1 MLCNNCGMSVQK
13 NILLYKLLAH
23 FVVVARYGQ
32 IKRAADELG
41 MRQSN
46 LSSEMCLLERI
57 LNAKLCVR
65 QSHGLK
71 ITSTGIQIC
80 KIMER
85 MNNALSSFPYRFSDQ
100 TKSET
105 IRIAV
110 PNMCFTTFQQK
121 FLHKMRQMH
130 PEIVFQVIGLQEM
143 NRNSM
148 DNADVCLTYE
158 YIRSPDV
165 DVLFKI
171 PVRIA
176 LITTKRHIAEQGL
189 PKSIDDLLNNHHLV
203 INTETAIYDPKYEER
218 RNTAKALDYV
228 VSNSE
233 MQLALV
239 QSENLVSLV
248 PFFMIKYLPDIVEFS
263 LPGWDCH
270 FNLYLMTKHGKYREH
285 SINNICRF
293 IVDVFKS
300 ILSAD
305 EMRNLTMNPD
315 CRDAFADFDI
325 NTTNM

>member
-1 MLCNNCGMSVQK
+1 MSVQK

-23 FVVVARYGQ
+23 FAVVARYGQ

-46 LSSEMCLLERI
+46 LSSEVCLLEQI
-57 LNAKLCVR
+57 LNARLCIR

-71 ITSTGIQIC
+71 MTPTGDQVY
-80 KIMER
+80 KIAKKI
-85 MNNALSSFPYRFSDQ
+85 NDVLSSLPHRFLDNA
-100 TKSET
+100 KSET

-121 FLHKMRQMH
+121 FLHQMRKMH

-143 NRNSM
+143 NRHSM

-176 LITTKRHIAEQGL
+176 LITTQQHIADYGI
-189 PKSIDDLLNNHHLV
+189 PKSIEDLLCNHHIV

-218 RNTAKALDYV
+218 RNMAKSLDYV

-233 MQLALV
+233 MQLSLV
-239 QSENLVSLV
+239 QSENLVSMV
-248 PFFMIKYLPDIVEFS
+248 PFFMIKYMPDIVEFS

-270 FNLYLMTKHGKYREH
+270 FNLYLMTRHGKYRQAA
-285 SINNICRF
+285 INNICRF
-293 IVDVFKS
+293 IVDIFKS
-300 ILSAD
+300 ILSAE

-315 CRDAFADFDI
+315 CKDAFADFDI